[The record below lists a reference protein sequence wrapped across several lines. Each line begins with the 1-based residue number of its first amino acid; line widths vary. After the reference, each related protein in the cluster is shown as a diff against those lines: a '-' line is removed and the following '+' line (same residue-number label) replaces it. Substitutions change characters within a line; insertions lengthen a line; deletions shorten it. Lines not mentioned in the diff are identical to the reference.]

1 VIDDVTGR
9 IVTSEDEA
17 VAALGEVL
25 SLDRAA
31 VRRRFDERFTASRM
45 ARDYVKI
52 YRMLSRRLSDREVD
66 SGVPLQVEHRD
77 DHGLRAHV
85 E

>member
-1 VIDDVTGR
+1 
-9 IVTSEDEA
+9 
-17 VAALGEVL
+17 VALRDVL
-25 SLDRAA
+25 SLDRRL

-45 ARDYVKI
+45 ARDYVKV
-52 YRMLSRRLSDREVD
+52 YRNLARRLTGRVVD
-66 SGVPLQVEHRD
+66 SGVPLQVEHSN